1 MKRLLLIALTII
13 LVATMPACAFLFPEP
28 QILLDGEE
36 IETLTMEMGQDL
48 SLSTNIT
55 KNAVWQSSDDTVVKA
70 TSAGKLFAL
79 KEGSVTVTL
88 TAGSKTDSITVTVIT
103 KPTIWT
109 IGDSIFDFNDNTPT
123 SAIALLVEELG
134 YENSCMDNIAGST
147 VHSGKGDGN
156 SILEHINTGLY
167 NGFYEQHGAPDLI
180 VIFRGTNDVSET
192 IWKPEIFTKYALEQ
206 AVRGVCQYFS
216 TNYPDARIVWAT
228 PMWRIRIDEALMDD
242 FRQLLHTVCPQYG
255 VEVFDLHLEEPFAS
269 INDENYADVLYDG
282 IHPSLSAS
290 LQMKDAF
297 VKYLTGK

>member
-1 MKRLLLIALTII
+1 MKRILLVVLTAILLMGMIA
-13 LVATMPACAFLFPEP
+13 CDFPLADP
-28 QILLDGEE
+28 QILLNGEE

-55 KNAVWQSSDDTVVKA
+55 KDAVWQSSDDTVVKA

-79 KEGSVTVTL
+79 KEGAVTVTL

-103 KPTIWT
+103 QPTMWT
-109 IGDSIFDFNDNTPT
+109 IGDSIFDFNDNGPNT
-123 SAIALLVEELG
+123 AIPLLVEEAG
-134 YENSCMDNIAGST
+134 YINSCMDNIAGST

-156 SILEHINTGLY
+156 SILEHTASGMY
-167 NGFYEQHGAPDLI
+167 EGFYNAHGAPDLI
-180 VIFRGTNDVSET
+180 LIFRGTNDVLGS
-192 IWKPEIFTKYALEQ
+192 INRPEVFTKYALEQ

-228 PMWRIRIDEALMDD
+228 PIWRTMIDETVMEE
-242 FRQLLHTVCPQYG
+242 FRQLLHTVCPEYG

-282 IHPSLSAS
+282 IHPTFVAS

-297 VKYLTGK
+297 VKYLTQK